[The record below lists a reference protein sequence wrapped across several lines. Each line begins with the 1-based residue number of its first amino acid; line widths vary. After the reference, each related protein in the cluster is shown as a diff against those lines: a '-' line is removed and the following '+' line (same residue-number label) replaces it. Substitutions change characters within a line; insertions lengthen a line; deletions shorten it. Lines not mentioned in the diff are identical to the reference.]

1 MAIPTVVA
9 EPPRHTAKDTVQAQ
23 GQRKEVPCKEP
34 GGQAHITCALTIKGI
49 VSTHMPE
56 VEVLLGPSN
65 EAWNGHTAQRQ
76 TSGVS

>member
-1 MAIPTVVA
+1 MQGAWRSGTHYLCAYHQGHCQHTMA
-9 EPPRHTAKDTVQAQ
+9 
-23 GQRKEVPCKEP
+23 
-34 GGQAHITCALTIKGI
+34 
-49 VSTHMPE
+49 E